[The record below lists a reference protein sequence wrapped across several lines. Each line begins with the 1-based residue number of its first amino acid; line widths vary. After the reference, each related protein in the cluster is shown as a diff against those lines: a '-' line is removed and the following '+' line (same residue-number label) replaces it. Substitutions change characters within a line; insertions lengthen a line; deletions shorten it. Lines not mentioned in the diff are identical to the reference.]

1 MSTPEQP
8 ATPPLTRKKMRE
20 IRNTGSTPVIPPPT
34 EDAAPHDPSHDVPS
48 VADTPDGEVPADN
61 EKPAPVYSAPLPRPA
76 TPAVVPPPPV
86 ADSTVDLG
94 VSPLTRRQAR
104 QQERIRTAS
113 VPVITPEVIAAHAG
127 ASAAS
132 SPVFSAATAEQ
143 TAEADRPSF
152 FEPDPHVET
161 TPDTRSDEAAG
172 DDVAAAEA
180 VSTDSGLQA
189 LFAPAETEAEAA
201 PTEIE
206 GETPASFP
214 WAQAAGA
221 PVAFDSA
228 VDGVSAEPVSGIGSA
243 PFGELPFA
251 PVEDELDGRS
261 RDDEDSDSAAAK
273 AVVNPLFGAGLLD
286 GTAAS
291 PEPVVAELPAS
302 FDQLLARSTGS
313 ISAPNALIVSQAPE
327 MSPLVGPVTATGE
340 VLITGTFNL
349 PEGLGSTGHAK
360 GTTDGK
366 EIDATLI
373 DGELPS
379 HSSPTPIA
387 ASAAVS
393 TSKTPG
399 EVIRPPVPE
408 KGSRLMMSL
417 AITAGVLALAL
428 VGVLILAFVTGVF

>member
-20 IRNTGSTPVIPPPT
+20 IRNTGSTPVIPPPS
-34 EDAAPHDPSHDVPS
+34 EDAEPHDASNDVPS
-48 VADTPDGEVPADN
+48 VADTPDAEAPADT
-61 EKPAPVYSAPLPRPA
+61 EQRTPAFSAPLPRPA
-76 TPAVVPPPPV
+76 TPSVVPPPPV
-86 ADSTVDLG
+86 ADSAVDLG

-127 ASAAS
+127 ASGGS
-132 SPVFSAATAEQ
+132 SPVFAAPAPEQ

-152 FEPDPHVET
+152 FEPDADA
-161 TPDTRSDEAAG
+161 TPDADSGEPAA
-172 DDVAAAEA
+172 DDVTAAET

-189 LFAPAETEAEAA
+189 LFAPAETAGEASPAD
-201 PTEIE
+201 IE

-214 WAQAAGA
+214 WAQAAAA

-228 VDGVSAEPVSGIGSA
+228 VDGLSAEPVSGIGSS

-251 PVEDELDGRS
+251 PVQDELDDRS
-261 RDDEDSDSAAAK
+261 RGDEDSESAAAK
-273 AVVNPLFGAGLLD
+273 AVVNPLFGAGLLE

>member
-20 IRNTGSTPVIPPPT
+20 IRNTGSTPVIPPPSDD
-34 EDAAPHDPSHDVPS
+34 DAPSDD
-48 VADTPDGEVPADN
+48 ATTPDASESAPA
-61 EKPAPVYSAPLPRPA
+61 EQPAPVLSAPLPRPA
-76 TPAVVPPPPV
+76 TPPVVSPPPV
-86 ADSTVDLG
+86 ADSAVDLG

-113 VPVITPEVIAAHAG
+113 VPVITPEVVAAHAG
-127 ASAAS
+127 ASAAAS
-132 SPVFSAATAEQ
+132 SPTFAFPAPERDVDDTPDA
-143 TAEADRPSF
+143 
-152 FEPDPHVET
+152 EPDGSAQKEVEAT
-161 TPDTRSDEAAG
+161 ETAD
-172 DDVAAAEA
+172 
-180 VSTDSGLQA
+180 TDSSVEA
-189 LFAPAETEAEAA
+189 LFAPAEAA
-201 PTEIE
+201 PDAAPADVE

-214 WAQAAGA
+214 WAQAAAA

-228 VDGVSAEPVSGIGSA
+228 VEGVAAEPVSGIGSA
-243 PFGELPFA
+243 PFGDLPFA
-251 PVEDELDGRS
+251 PPALDSHDDDAG
-261 RDDEDSDSAAAK
+261 DDESAEAK

-286 GTAAS
+286 GTAA
-291 PEPVVAELPAS
+291 PADPVVAELPAS

-313 ISAPNALIVSQAPE
+313 MSASNALIVSQAPE
-327 MSPLVGPVTATGE
+327 MSPLVAPVTATGE

-366 EIDATLI
+366 EIDATLV